1 MLKVLQEKG
10 KAVDGAAAEL
20 AGLKL
25 GQSSTSPALV
35 APPRPAAPPVADDY
49 DSVEEE
55 DDDNPFGD
63 ANALESPALERD
75 EPKW

>member
-1 MLKVLQEKG
+1 MLQGKG
-10 KAVDGAAAEL
+10 KASEGAAAEL

-25 GQSSTSPALV
+25 SSNSASPAPL
-35 APPRPAAPPVADDY
+35 APPRPAAPPVVDDY
-49 DSVEEE
+49 DSPEDE
-55 DDDNPFGD
+55 DDNNPFGD